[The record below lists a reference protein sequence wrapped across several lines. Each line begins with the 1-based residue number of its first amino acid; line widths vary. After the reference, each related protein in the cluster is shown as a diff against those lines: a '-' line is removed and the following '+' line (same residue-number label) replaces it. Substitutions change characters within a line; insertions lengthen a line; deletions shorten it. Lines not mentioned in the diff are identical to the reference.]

1 MYICASLAG
10 LVLPAANGFY
20 TEVEHKERLIIMF
33 RRLISAFATCALI
46 FSCTM
51 GMALA
56 AEDDSVVASINEH
69 LITKD
74 DFYGQMEL
82 LYGEKILT
90 QLIADKLIEIAAEER
105 GIVIPDEDV
114 ETQFEGI
121 RSQYSSQT
129 EFVQALWANNYTEA
143 SLKYYIKQAFI
154 LDFLAYENVIVTDEE
169 VFAYFQDNKDSLGTP
184 AQNRVSHILVTTK
197 ELADSIYSQLQA
209 GADFAALAKEHS
221 IDTASAVQGGD
232 IGYISDK
239 EVLIPGF
246 REAMDMLAFGQ
257 ISPPVKTEFGY
268 HIIKITERTLA
279 KPAELASQIY
289 NIRSILAEQKARS
302 YDEVVQDLYNEY
314 KVSIKWDRYQH
325 LGNI

>member
-1 MYICASLAG
+1 
-10 LVLPAANGFY
+10 
-20 TEVEHKERLIIMF
+20 MF

-56 AEDDSVVASINEH
+56 TEDDNVVASINEH
-69 LITKD
+69 LISKD

-82 LYGEKILT
+82 IYGEKVLT

-105 GIVIPDEDV
+105 GILIPDEDV
-114 ETQFEGI
+114 EAQFEGI
-121 RSQYSSQT
+121 RSQYSSQA
-129 EFVQALWANNYTEA
+129 EFLQALWANNYTEA
-143 SLKYYIKQAFI
+143 SLKYYIKQTFI
-154 LDFLAYENVIVTDEE
+154 LDYLAYENVIVTDEE

-239 EVLIPGF
+239 
-246 REAMDMLAFGQ
+246 
-257 ISPPVKTEFGY
+257 GY
-268 HIIKITERTLA
+268 
-279 KPAELASQIY
+279 
-289 NIRSILAEQKARS
+289 
-302 YDEVVQDLYNEY
+302 
-314 KVSIKWDRYQH
+314 
-325 LGNI
+325 